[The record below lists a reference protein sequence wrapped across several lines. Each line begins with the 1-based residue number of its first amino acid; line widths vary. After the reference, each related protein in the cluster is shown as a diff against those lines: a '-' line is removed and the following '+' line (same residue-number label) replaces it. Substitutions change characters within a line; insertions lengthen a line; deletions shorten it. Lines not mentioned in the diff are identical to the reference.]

1 MLIDAA
7 MPAID
12 YLADRQGNE
21 GLIILANSDATILAV
36 EGRADRLKGSGLQDI
51 TLGAGAWSGRPR
63 PRPSLRR

>member
-1 MLIDAA
+1 LLIDAA

-12 YLADRQGNE
+12 YLADRQGKE